1 MHHYNDTTLDIE
13 QMMGF
18 YERYTIIQIDS
29 KMKIKRRYNVFKL
42 YFLFKLKYS
51 FLFLYLCIIIIYN
64 KKIYTLLSEINKLYF
79 FKNIFNYKCVFIYTH
94 FCNSIYIYR
103 FNNSFK
109 FFYIKTG
116 QKLIDIK

>member
-79 FKNIFNYKCVFIYTH
+79 FKNIFNYKYVFIYI
-94 FCNSIYIYR
+94 FVIQFIYIDSIIHL
-103 FNNSFK
+103 N